1 MLRIASTVQ
10 SCYPVETKDLNP
22 RWPTTIFAA
31 WIICINNEKDV
42 GTCMR
47 IGFNKHNNLSQDMN
61 SGDPENDGDVEL
73 GRLLSLV
80 SDKGLKALDLAEL
93 DSLRILLEAKSYS
106 DKKAVKSKVKL
117 LKEINQAFYD
127 RHRPRRWL

>member
-1 MLRIASTVQ
+1 MRIASAVQ
-10 SCYPVETKDLNP
+10 SCYPVETKGLNP
-22 RWPTTIFAA
+22 SWPTTVFAA
-31 WIICINNEKDV
+31 WIICINNPKDV
-42 GTCMR
+42 GTFMR
-47 IGFNKHNNLSQDMN
+47 IGFNKRNNLSQDMN
-61 SGDPENDGDVEL
+61 SGDPEKDSDVEL

-93 DSLRILLEAKSYS
+93 DSLRTLLEAKSYS

-117 LKEINQAFYD
+117 LREINRAFYD